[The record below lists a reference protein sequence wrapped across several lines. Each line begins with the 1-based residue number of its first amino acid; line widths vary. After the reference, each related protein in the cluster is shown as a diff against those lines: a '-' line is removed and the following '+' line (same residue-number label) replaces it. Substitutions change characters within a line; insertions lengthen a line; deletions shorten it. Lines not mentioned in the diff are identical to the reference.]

1 VTTPGGKLKSNTK
14 YAVKKS
20 PAVPEFSPGTGT
32 YSKAQSVAITDGSAG
47 SMILYTTDGTPPATS
62 STALVYT
69 GPIKVKSTE
78 TLEAVAV
85 GIDDEPSAVAAAVY
99 TIL

>member
-1 VTTPGGKLKSNTK
+1 
-14 YAVKKS
+14 
-20 PAVPEFSPGTGT
+20 
-32 YSKAQSVAITDGSAG
+32 
-47 SMILYTTDGTPPATS
+47 MILYTTDGTPPATS